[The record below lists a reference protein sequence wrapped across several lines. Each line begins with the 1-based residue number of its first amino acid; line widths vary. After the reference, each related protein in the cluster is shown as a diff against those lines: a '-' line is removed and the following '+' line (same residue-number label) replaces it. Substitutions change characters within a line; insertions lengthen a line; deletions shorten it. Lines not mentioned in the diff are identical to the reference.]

1 MENNRHIL
9 VANISMANFLQETKF
24 YYDKHHPSIV
34 EDAKESKLLRR
45 GGKAIESHIWKCYPP
60 LSMMGKNNRELSSD
74 ETSSLLQNVKHID
87 DIHLLTYYKKLT
99 HAYLER
105 TFITIVF
112 FNYKE
117 DDTTEYLKNILY
129 IESIL
134 KPAAKNGSID
144 VLSLE
149 KKAKKSRRTSRY
161 LFSPGKHPVA
171 TFLGINPRTLTS
183 FGGNKN
189 EKK

>member
-1 MENNRHIL
+1 MKNIRHIL
-9 VANISMANFLQETKF
+9 IARISIANFIHETKI

-34 EDAKESKLLRR
+34 ENDKESKLLGR

-87 DIHLLTYYKKLT
+87 NIHLLTYYKKLT

-112 FNYKE
+112 FNYEE

-149 KKAKKSRRTSRY
+149 KKAKKNRRIARY
-161 LFSPGKHPVA
+161 LSSQIKHPVA
-171 TFLGINPRTLTS
+171 TFLNMNSRTLYS
-183 FGGNKN
+183 FQGGKN
-189 EKK
+189 EK